1 MIIRN
6 YRGKMVKFD
15 VKEYTNEVDMYKEL
29 WKIKYNITVN
39 TKKIDT
45 NKKLKNYING
55 DINFI

>member
-1 MIIRN
+1 
-6 YRGKMVKFD
+6 
-15 VKEYTNEVDMYKEL
+15 MYKEL